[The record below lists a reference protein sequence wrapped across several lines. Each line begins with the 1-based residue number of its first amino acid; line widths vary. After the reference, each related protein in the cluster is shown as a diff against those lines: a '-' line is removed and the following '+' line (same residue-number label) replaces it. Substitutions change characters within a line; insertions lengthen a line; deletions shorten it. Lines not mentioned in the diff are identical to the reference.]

1 MELLSVEPI
10 ALKGIMSTL
19 HLNLE
24 FRLSEISAVKGL
36 GTIMQG
42 LQVPLPAAIELK
54 RADGMT

>member
-1 MELLSVEPI
+1 MSFKHV

-24 FRLSEISAVKGL
+24 LRLSEISAVRGL
-36 GTIMQG
+36 GIIVQG